1 MSAGPVT
8 IGEAAR
14 RSGLPRKTIRYYE
27 DAGIISSAARTD
39 NGYRRYDEDDI
50 YTLRFIRHA
59 RALGFTLKEV
69 GDLLAL
75 YRDKTRKSGDVKR
88 VALAH
93 VADINRKIADL
104 TAIRDTIDDLAG
116 RCHGDDR
123 PDCPILD
130 SLKDRALDDR

>member
-59 RALGFTLKEV
+59 RALAEQP
-69 GDLLAL
+69 D
-75 YRDKTRKSGDVKR
+75 DQSGLRNPSVFAVFLNTKHR
-88 VALAH
+88 
-93 VADINRKIADL
+93 R
-104 TAIRDTIDDLAG
+104 
-116 RCHGDDR
+116 
-123 PDCPILD
+123 
-130 SLKDRALDDR
+130 